1 MKLILTADVSG
12 LGGPGDQVEVKD
24 GYGRNYLLPRGLA
37 ILATRGAAK
46 HVQSIRRAQDTRRVR
61 DLDHAK
67 EIKAALESLTVT
79 LMAKAAPGS
88 GKLFGSVTTADVVSA
103 VRSAGGPLLD
113 PHGAIKHWSEYD
125 RGGHFAAMEVPDLL
139 AADLREFC
147 RPLPCFRQQ
156 PIGFVAGPQAR
167 ARAGHAVGRDRRNSS
182 TATGPKEMEASV
194 TRRSIISTRHAGVIL
209 QQVVH
214 SRYTGTDLLI
224 PVPIR
229 TLSTGCPQ
237 VLGALWLAGARHPQ
251 AVHICFPKAVC

>member
-113 PHGAIKHWSEYD
+113 KRSVE
-125 RGGHFAAMEVPDLL
+125 L
-139 AADLREFC
+139 
-147 RPLPCFRQQ
+147 
-156 PIGFVAGPQAR
+156 
-167 ARAGHAVGRDRRNSS
+167 AGHIKTVGSHQVTVRLHPDV
-182 TATGPKEMEASV
+182 TAGFTLNV
-194 TRRSIISTRHAGVIL
+194 TPS
-209 QQVVH
+209 
-214 SRYTGTDLLI
+214 
-224 PVPIR
+224 
-229 TLSTGCPQ
+229 
-237 VLGALWLAGARHPQ
+237 
-251 AVHICFPKAVC
+251 